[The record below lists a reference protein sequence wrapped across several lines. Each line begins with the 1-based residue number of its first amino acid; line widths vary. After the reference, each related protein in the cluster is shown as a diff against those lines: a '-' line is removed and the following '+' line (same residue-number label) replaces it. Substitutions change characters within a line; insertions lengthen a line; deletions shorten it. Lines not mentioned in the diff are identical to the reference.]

1 MATYLILGAN
11 RGIGLQL
18 AKQLGERGE
27 QVIAVCRHG
36 SDELSAL
43 PARVI
48 DGVELTDSDSLLN
61 LQQQL
66 ADLQIDVLVHVA
78 GILRGDDLDSLS
90 LEQMRQHFEVNT
102 LAPLASLKALR
113 GNLAAGSKVFILSSR
128 VGSIADNSSG
138 GNYAYRVSKTAV
150 NMVGVNLAHDL
161 KPYGISVHLLHPGY
175 VQTDMTGHRGNL
187 AADESAAGLIEQM
200 DRLGLEDAGTFWHAS
215 GEQLEW

>member
-43 PARVI
+43 PVRMI
-48 DGVELTDSDSLLN
+48 DGIELTDSDSLLN

-66 ADLQIDVLVHVA
+66 ADTHIDVLAHVA
-78 GILRGDDLDSLS
+78 GILRGDDLNSLS
-90 LEQMRQHFEVNT
+90 LEQMREHFEVNT
-102 LAPLASLKALR
+102 LAPLASVRTLR
-113 GNLAAGSKVFILSSR
+113 SNLASGSKIFILSSR

-161 KPYGISVHLLHPGY
+161 RPAGISVHLLHPGY
-175 VQTDMTGHRGNL
+175 VQTDMTGNRGNL
-187 AADESAAGLIEQM
+187 SADESATGLIEQM
-200 DRLGLEDAGTFWHAS
+200 DRLDLNSTGSFWHAS